1 MRILIEEYQYSVT
14 DDKRRNDL
22 KVILQEL
29 GGFENLERK
38 VSVNCVGYYYSTQLK
53 DCVFILPKVLL
64 SITKDKGELVFG
76 EHRPEDIINI
86 DSNTLL
92 TEQQKRFI
100 YEFAVWIYR
109 AIDVYRTKN
118 SKSQIIYYR
127 HIAKVGNGR
136 RRMSNTFLDVL
147 LSLIQ
152 FNKDNQNFFFFT
164 LRNQHSGLNK
174 INWTKTI
181 SRSRAFINDDGCP
194 VYMNPVN
201 KKRCFNF
208 DEELLVIFFSI
219 LNYINDTYGFAAE
232 ININF
237 PLIPKYQFENMMK
250 GMGKIRLCQIKYKYF
265 SDKALQ
271 LWELCYA
278 FFDRA
283 HKVSMSPE
291 IQDYLLAKNFN
302 IVFEDIIDELIG
314 DHNIPAGLKE
324 QDDGKLVD
332 HMYTY
337 KGLTTYE
344 EDKPIYYIG
353 DSKYY
358 KRGTNIGKE
367 SVYKQFT
374 YARNVIQWN
383 LNLFMNDDTDD
394 SILQYDKKNFGNVPK
409 LRDDITEGYNVIPNF
424 FISAKLD
431 DNLSYQDRIEITDK
445 QNTHF
450 TNSQFKN
457 RLFDRDTLLVC
468 HYDVNF
474 LYVVSLY
481 ARNNNLQ
488 KQTWKNKVRKM
499 FREEIQKMLSNQ
511 YNFYAMQAHPN
522 EDARKY
528 LQEHFQQTL
537 GKVFTPFNNSQIFS
551 LALDKTDPEGNNNE
565 LLAELRKH
573 FFIIENSIG
582 NSPEGTIAEV
592 VEKEKIKYIYSE
604 TDAESLV
611 LVGCIRSDAQ
621 RIWIMNEGKY
631 NIRLNN
637 GKKIDGAVTPDRAFM
652 NINHLLLYRED
663 DMSIDYY
670 YNIAKEN
677 SVPQFAGLDILK
689 SSHYPFN
696 VRKTPQE
703 TFEKRLEE
711 KYRDRMYL
719 MYEINTTPIIFQNG
733 IKIDLKRLL
742 ETFNDEG
749 TPIGTPFVI
758 PFKDLIKFI

>member
-14 DDKRRNDL
+14 DDKRQNDL

-64 SITKDKGELVFG
+64 SVTKDKGELVFG

-86 DSNTLL
+86 DSNSLL

-181 SRSRAFINDDGCP
+181 SRSKAFINDDGCP

-201 KKRCFNF
+201 KKRCINF

-409 LRDDITEGYNVIPNF
+409 LRDDVTEGYNVIPNF

-511 YNFYAMQAHPN
+511 YNFYAMQVHPN

-551 LALDKTDPEGNNNE
+551 LALDKTDPEGNNEE
-565 LLAELRKH
+565 LLAELRNH

-582 NSPEGTIAEV
+582 NNPEGTIAEV

-604 TDAESLV
+604 TEAESLV

-677 SVPQFAGLDILK
+677 SVPQFAGIKTLK
-689 SSHYPFN
+689 SSNYPFN
-696 VRKTPQE
+696 VKKVPQE
-703 TFEKRLEE
+703 TFEKRVED

-719 MYEINTTPIIFQNG
+719 MYDINTTPIPFQNG
-733 IKIDLKRLL
+733 IKIDLQRLL
-742 ETFNDEG
+742 ESFNDEG

-758 PFKDLIKFI
+758 PFKDLMNYI

>member
-1 MRILIEEYQYSVT
+1 MRILIEEYQYSVA
-14 DDKRRNDL
+14 DEKRRNDL

-64 SITKDKGELVFG
+64 SVTKDKGELVFG

-86 DSNTLL
+86 DSNSLL

-181 SRSRAFINDDGCP
+181 SRSKAFINDDGCP

-201 KKRCFNF
+201 KKRCINF

-232 ININF
+232 FNINF

-358 KRGTNIGKE
+358 KRGTQIGKE

-383 LNLFMNDDTDD
+383 LNLFMNDDKDD
-394 SILQYDKKNFGNVPK
+394 SILQYDKNNFGNVPK
-409 LRDDITEGYNVIPNF
+409 LRDDVTEGYNVIPNF

-551 LALDKTDPEGNNNE
+551 LALDKTDPEGNNEE

-582 NSPEGTIAEV
+582 NNPEGTIAEV